1 MTQEEQDRMDELW
14 DEEGYDAW
22 EGEGWSNDDTETWFN
37 GPLGLEQQ

>member
-1 MTQEEQDRMDELW
+1 MRAERDELW